1 MLVMVSKLLVIRVM
15 NVDTEIFQI
24 DVTAKETRTPA
35 KGLFHDDLQEKRR
48 DRSFFPFEFSTRS
61 TDEERVGCFNT
72 SVIYLENRLT
82 AR

>member
-48 DRSFFPFEFSTRS
+48 DRSFFFPFNLALDQQTKREW
-61 TDEERVGCFNT
+61 V
-72 SVIYLENRLT
+72 VLT
-82 AR
+82 QVLFI

>member
-48 DRSFFPFEFSTRS
+48 DRSFLPFNLALDQQTKREW
-61 TDEERVGCFNT
+61 V
-72 SVIYLENRLT
+72 VLT
-82 AR
+82 QVLFI